1 MDRVLSKW
9 IGYAVIGL
17 AVVYLW
23 MHSNSIA
30 PELRALIGDWWK

>member
-17 AVVYLW
+17 VVVYLW
-23 MHSNSIA
+23 IHFNSIA
-30 PELRALIGDWWK
+30 GELRALIGDWWK